1 MAVRTVNGKDLAKHL
16 ARRVAFGKTGAS
28 PLVLLDEEFEAS
40 GADETQALFAEWAGK
55 ALAATAAGVPAA
67 RVSELLPEGRADLLQ
82 FGQWALALAGAAFE
96 KASPKDGEAS

>member
-1 MAVRTVNGKDLAKHL
+1 MKTVKGNDLAKHL

-40 GADETQALFAEWAGK
+40 GADETQAAAAEWAGK
-55 ALAATAAGVPAA
+55 ALAAVAAGVPAA
-67 RVSELLPEGRADLLQ
+67 RVGELLPEGRADLLQ

-96 KASPKDGEAS
+96 KASPKEGEPS